1 MPDIDLT
8 KLLKTGVTISYEGI
22 WDGKGADR
30 HSEPDPSRV
39 RSVYL
44 GLTPAD
50 WCSIAMHEGDAYIGG
65 CCGTASAMQDIE
77 SRALWI
83 AEDGVCKALEDAG
96 IRYIHAYSYPDGSL
110 YKYVEVTGTE
120 DETWEKLCALPVWRL
135 GPVRPVERY
144 TNDPPEP
151 PRSTPEERR
160 YYEEEQE
167 RLAGL
172 WQHKYGG

>member
-1 MPDIDLT
+1 M
-8 KLLKTGVTISYEGI
+8 
-22 WDGKGADR
+22 
-30 HSEPDPSRV
+30 
-39 RSVYL
+39 RSVAAEEDARMVK
-44 GLTPAD
+44 GLIKMMQVGFYYPFAHRG
-50 WCSIAMHEGDAYIGG
+50 M
-65 CCGTASAMQDIE
+65 SAPGIHVSLNVDEQAE
-77 SRALWI
+77 SQALQI

-144 TNDPPEP
+144 TNE
-151 PRSTPEERR
+151 RSTP
-160 YYEEEQE
+160 EEQE

-172 WQHKYGG
+172 WQHKYGA